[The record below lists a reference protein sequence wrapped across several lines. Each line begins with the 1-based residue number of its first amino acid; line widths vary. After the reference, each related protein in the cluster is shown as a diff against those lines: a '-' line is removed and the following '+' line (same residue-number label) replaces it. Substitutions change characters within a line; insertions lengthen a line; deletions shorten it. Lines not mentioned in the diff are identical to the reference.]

1 MIIITNPIKLTLPL
15 NNTLYYAKY
24 IALAENLEL
33 ALPLGLH
40 RLYQAIKAKKLF

>member
-1 MIIITNPIKLTLPL
+1 MIIITNPTKLTLPL

-24 IALAENLEL
+24 TVLAESLEQ
-33 ALPLGLH
+33 ALPLALR